1 MTKQVGC
8 PTEVTLDVISGRWK
22 VMVIFWL
29 LQDKRRFN
37 QLQRDL
43 SGITHRTLA
52 KQLRE
57 MEADGLVEREDFG
70 EIPPR
75 VEYRLTTLGRSL
87 EPVLAAMHEAA
98 QSFISLPELH
108 DRVAERIAELTKN
121 EAACVTCGA
130 AHGVL
135 LTAAA

>member
-8 PTEVTLDVISGRWK
+8 PTEITLDVIAGRWK

-29 LQDKRRFN
+29 LQGKRRFN

-52 KQLRE
+52 KQLKE

-70 EIPPR
+70 ENPPR
-75 VEYRLTTLGRSL
+75 VEYRLTPRVTCRQEQAVAGASQ
-87 EPVLAAMHEAA
+87 A
-98 QSFISLPELH
+98 SLPIL
-108 DRVAERIAELTKN
+108 AGCLTYLICAVN
-121 EAACVTCGA
+121 PPSACA
-130 AHGVL
+130 RNLAR
-135 LTAAA
+135 A

>member
-8 PTEVTLDVISGRWK
+8 PTEITLDMISGRWK
-22 VMVIFWL
+22 VLVIFWL
-29 LQDKRRFN
+29 LQEKRRFN

-52 KQLRE
+52 KQLKE

-75 VEYRLTTLGRSL
+75 VEYRLTALGRSL
-87 EPVLAAMHEAA
+87 EPVLAAMHEWAL
-98 QSFISLPELH
+98 QH
-108 DRVAERIAELTKN
+108 GAEIRRSATESGSDS
-121 EAACVTCGA
+121 E
-130 AHGVL
+130 
-135 LTAAA
+135 

>member
-1 MTKQVGC
+1 MTKHVGC
-8 PTEVTLDVISGRWK
+8 PTEITLDVISGRWK

-43 SGITHRTLA
+43 AGITHRTLA

-57 MEADGLVEREDFG
+57 MEADGLVVREDFG

-75 VEYRLTTLGRSL
+75 VEYRLTPLGQSL
-87 EPVLAAMHEAA
+87 EPVLAAMHEWAL
-98 QSFISLPELH
+98 QHGGEIRRSTSERGSLSE
-108 DRVAERIAELTKN
+108 
-121 EAACVTCGA
+121 
-130 AHGVL
+130 
-135 LTAAA
+135 

>member
-29 LQDKRRFN
+29 LQEKRRFN

-43 SGITHRTLA
+43 AGITHRTLA
-52 KQLRE
+52 KQLKE

-70 EIPPR
+70 EIPPH
-75 VEYRLTTLGRSL
+75 VEYRLTPLGRSL
-87 EPVLAAMHEAA
+87 EPVLAAMHEWAL
-98 QSFISLPELH
+98 Q
-108 DRVAERIAELTKN
+108 
-121 EAACVTCGA
+121 
-130 AHGVL
+130 HGGEIRRSVKES
-135 LTAAA
+135 AS

>member
-8 PTEVTLDVISGRWK
+8 PTEITLDVIAGRWK

-29 LQDKRRFN
+29 LQDNRRFN

-52 KQLRE
+52 KQLKE

-75 VEYRLTTLGRSL
+75 VEYRLTPLGRSL
-87 EPVLAAMHEAA
+87 EPVLAAMHDWAI
-98 QSFISLPELH
+98 QH
-108 DRVAERIAELTKN
+108 
-121 EAACVTCGA
+121 GA
-130 AHGVL
+130 KIRSSSKG
-135 LTAAA
+135 

>member
-8 PTEVTLDVISGRWK
+8 PTEVTLDVIAGRWK

-29 LQDKRRFN
+29 LQGKRRFN

-52 KQLRE
+52 KQLKE

-75 VEYRLTTLGRSL
+75 VEYRLTPLGRSL
-87 EPVLAAMHEAA
+87 EPVLAAMHEWAL
-98 QSFISLPELH
+98 QHGGEMRRS
-108 DRVAERIAELTKN
+108 VNERGSGSE
-121 EAACVTCGA
+121 
-130 AHGVL
+130 
-135 LTAAA
+135 

>member
-1 MTKQVGC
+1 MKQVGC
-8 PTEVTLDVISGRWK
+8 PTEITLDVIAGRWK

-52 KQLRE
+52 KQLKE

-75 VEYRLTTLGRSL
+75 VEYRLTSLGRSL
-87 EPVLAAMHEAA
+87 EPVLAAMHEGR
-98 QSFISLPELH
+98 SSTGPRSVVRRTSSLQ
-108 DRVAERIAELTKN
+108 
-121 EAACVTCGA
+121 
-130 AHGVL
+130 AHPL
-135 LTAAA
+135 WKK

>member
-1 MTKQVGC
+1 MTKHVGC
-8 PTEVTLDVISGRWK
+8 PTEITLDVISGRWK

-29 LQDKRRFN
+29 FQEKRRFN

-87 EPVLAAMHEAA
+87 EPVLAAMHEWAL
-98 QSFISLPELH
+98 QH
-108 DRVAERIAELTKN
+108 
-121 EAACVTCGA
+121 GA
-130 AHGVL
+130 AIRRS
-135 LTAAA
+135 ANE

>member
-1 MTKQVGC
+1 MTKHVGC
-8 PTEVTLDVISGRWK
+8 PTEITLDVISGRWK

-57 MEADGLVEREDFG
+57 MEADGLVVREDFG

-75 VEYRLTTLGRSL
+75 VEYRLTPLGRSL
-87 EPVLAAMHEAA
+87 EPVLAAMHEWAL
-98 QSFISLPELH
+98 Q
-108 DRVAERIAELTKN
+108 
-121 EAACVTCGA
+121 
-130 AHGVL
+130 HGTEIHRSMKGNGSVSE
-135 LTAAA
+135 

>member
-8 PTEVTLDVISGRWK
+8 PTEITLDVISGRWK

-37 QLQRDL
+37 QLQREL

-57 MEADGLVEREDFG
+57 MEIDGLVEREDFG
-70 EIPPR
+70 ETPPR
-75 VEYRLTTLGRSL
+75 VEYRLTPLGRSL
-87 EPVLAAMHEAA
+87 EPVLTAMHEWAL
-98 QSFISLPELH
+98 QH
-108 DRVAERIAELTKN
+108 GAEVRRATN
-121 EAACVTCGA
+121 ESEVGSEQERPRP
-130 AHGVL
+130 
-135 LTAAA
+135 

>member
-8 PTEVTLDVISGRWK
+8 PTEITLDVISGRWK

-29 LQDKRRFN
+29 LQEKRRFN

-52 KQLRE
+52 KQLKE

-70 EIPPR
+70 EIPPH
-75 VEYRLTTLGRSL
+75 VEYRLTPLGRSL
-87 EPVLAAMHEAA
+87 EPVLAAMHEWAL
-98 QSFISLPELH
+98 QH
-108 DRVAERIAELTKN
+108 GAEIRRSINKSGNVSE
-121 EAACVTCGA
+121 
-130 AHGVL
+130 
-135 LTAAA
+135 

>member
-8 PTEVTLDVISGRWK
+8 PTEITLDVISGRWK

-37 QLQRDL
+37 QLQREL

-57 MEADGLVEREDFG
+57 MKIDGLVEREDFG
-70 EIPPR
+70 ETPPR
-75 VEYRLTTLGRSL
+75 VEYRLTPLGRSL
-87 EPVLAAMHEAA
+87 EPVLTAMHEWALQHGTEVRRA
-98 QSFISLPELH
+98 
-108 DRVAERIAELTKN
+108 TN
-121 EAACVTCGA
+121 ESEVGSA
-130 AHGVL
+130 
-135 LTAAA
+135 

>member
-8 PTEVTLDVISGRWK
+8 PTEITLDVIAGRWK

-52 KQLRE
+52 KQLKE

-75 VEYRLTTLGRSL
+75 VEYRLTPLGRSL
-87 EPVLAAMHEAA
+87 EPVLAAMHQWALQHGGEIRHSA
-98 QSFISLPELH
+98 
-108 DRVAERIAELTKN
+108 N
-121 EAACVTCGA
+121 ESRKVSE
-130 AHGVL
+130 
-135 LTAAA
+135 

>member
-8 PTEVTLDVISGRWK
+8 PTEITLDIIAGRWK

-52 KQLRE
+52 KQLKE
-57 MEADGLVEREDFG
+57 MEADGLVEREDFR

-75 VEYRLTTLGRSL
+75 VEYRLTPLGRSL
-87 EPVLAAMHEAA
+87 EPVLAAMHEWAI
-98 QSFISLPELH
+98 Q
-108 DRVAERIAELTKN
+108 
-121 EAACVTCGA
+121 
-130 AHGVL
+130 HGTEIRRSMKESESVSE
-135 LTAAA
+135 

>member
-8 PTEVTLDVISGRWK
+8 PTEITLDVIAGRWK

-52 KQLRE
+52 KQLKE
-57 MEADGLVEREDFG
+57 MEADGLVERKDFG

-75 VEYRLTTLGRSL
+75 VEYRLTPLGRSL
-87 EPVLAAMHEAA
+87 EPVLAAMHEWAIQHGA
-98 QSFISLPELH
+98 KIRRSM
-108 DRVAERIAELTKN
+108 N
-121 EAACVTCGA
+121 E
-130 AHGVL
+130 
-135 LTAAA
+135 